1 MEQQQQQLP
10 EEEEKEEV
18 EEWLLTFTCDS
29 TALAFDLA
37 SIEQQLRFF

>member
-1 MEQQQQQLP
+1 MEQQQQQQLP
-10 EEEEKEEV
+10 EEKEEEV

>member
-1 MEQQQQQLP
+1 MEQQQQLP
-10 EEEEKEEV
+10 EEEEEEEV